1 MEVFRK
7 SNTDVFCL
15 DIRHFQ
21 ACSLF
26 AEIHGTIIDQHKSR
40 TGHYK
45 TYMDIKYEER
55 KHFKNLNYKSKLVL
69 YYLTSLIRDVIRIL
83 TASGCYMH
91 SYQTRQ
97 IKEANN

>member
-15 DIRHFQ
+15 DSRHFQ
-21 ACSLF
+21 ASTLF
-26 AEIHGTIIDQHKSR
+26 AEIYGTIINQHKSR

-45 TYMDIKYEER
+45 TCVDIKYEER
-55 KHFKNLNYKSKLVL
+55 KHSQNLNYKLGL
-69 YYLTSLIRDVIRIL
+69 YYLTSPMRDVIRTL

-91 SYQTRQ
+91 YIARLD
-97 IKEANN
+97 K